1 MLISSARPSLA
12 LITKSASAKNG
23 RAMETISASPL
34 AKTCSAISG
43 VLIRLDVT
51 TGTENSSRNFAVTH
65 VNAALGTLVAMVGI
79 FASCQPM
86 PVLIIV
92 APAFSTALPSCM
104 TSSAL
109 LPPSTRSSI
118 ESRNIIIKCSP
129 TASRTCRTTSMGR
142 RILFS

>member
-1 MLISSARPSLA
+1 
-12 LITKSASAKNG
+12 
-23 RAMETISASPL
+23 METISASPS

-43 VLIRLDVT
+43 VLIRLEVT
-51 TGTENSSRNFAVTH
+51 TGTENACLNFAVTQ
-65 VNAALGTLVAMVGI
+65 VKAALGTLVAIVGI
-79 FASCQPM
+79 LASCQPI

-92 APAFSTALPSCM
+92 APTFSTALPSCI

-118 ESRNIIIKCSP
+118 DNLKMMMKLAP
-129 TASRTCRTTSMGR
+129 TASRTCRTTSIGK